1 MILYILSI
9 ITVLAGWVYL
19 MPSAVKVLFTGYS
32 ITNTL
37 HTDGIFKD
45 IQFVLDPLSAFF
57 TIIILVM
64 GLLALIYSKG
74 YLRPY
79 IEKGKSVTSHY
90 IFFLALF
97 ISMIGVVTCQNALF
111 FLIIWEIMS
120 LSSFFLVIFENDKKE
135 VLNAGV
141 KYLIFMHISVLF
153 LIIAFAILSIKAGSY
168 DFNTFA
174 QVLKENSTFADVIF
188 MLFFIGFGIKAGFV
202 PFHNWLPEAHPVAPS
217 HISAIMSGVMIKTG
231 IYGILRILSLTGT
244 PSKFIA
250 YFVLIISVISAI
262 YGILY
267 AISQSDIKK
276 MLAYSSI
283 ENIGIIGIGL
293 GVGMLGLV
301 HNQPI
306 VAFLGFIGC
315 IFHILNHS
323 IFKNLLFFGAGA
335 VYLKTHTKN
344 MELLGGL
351 IKKMPKTGALFLIG
365 ALAICALPPFNG
377 FIGEFLIYFGI
388 LKGLSINSFFNFL
401 VLISAFSGLAFVGT
415 MALLCFTKAFSVT
428 FLGHERSEKTENAN
442 EVSKTMIIPM
452 GILAS
457 FALLIGIFPELFFE
471 ILIMPVETLIDLN
484 GITGVEEPLTIIQI
498 IAMSAL
504 LMLFIVTL
512 LMYIKRYS
520 NKKTETAPTW
530 GCGYNRKLPHAQ
542 YTGSSYA
549 SPFLSMLKPLFK
561 KIFDIE
567 KPRKLFP
574 KSAHFSL
581 KIEDI
586 EEAYVINPLLKF
598 DEWFLSKFEK
608 LQNGNLQD
616 YLKYGLI
623 FLIIAIIGSFFSW
636 GFTGGGF

>member
-9 ITVLAGWVYL
+9 ITVLAAWFFL
-19 MPSAVKVLFTGYS
+19 MPKAVTALFTGYP
-32 ITNTL
+32 IVKTL
-37 HTDGIFKD
+37 YTDGIFKD

-74 YLRPY
+74 YLKPY
-79 IEKGKSVTSHY
+79 IEKGKSVNSHY
-90 IFFLALF
+90 LFYTAL
-97 ISMIGVVTCQNALF
+97 ILSMLGVVTCQNALF
-111 FLIIWEIMS
+111 FLVIWEIMS
-120 LSSFFLVIFENDKKE
+120 LSSFFLCIFENEEKE
-135 VLNAGV
+135 VLNAGI

-168 DFNTFA
+168 DFSTFA
-174 QVLKENSTFADVIF
+174 QVLKENNTFADVIF

-267 AISQSDIKK
+267 AISQPDIKK

-377 FIGEFLIYFGI
+377 FIGEFLIYFGM
-388 LKGLSINSFFNFL
+388 LKGLSI
-401 VLISAFSGLAFVGT
+401 
-415 MALLCFTKAFSVT
+415 K
-428 FLGHERSEKTENAN
+428 
-442 EVSKTMIIPM
+442 
-452 GILAS
+452 
-457 FALLIGIFPELFFE
+457 IG
-471 ILIMPVETLIDLN
+471 
-484 GITGVEEPLTIIQI
+484 
-498 IAMSAL
+498 
-504 LMLFIVTL
+504 
-512 LMYIKRYS
+512 R
-520 NKKTETAPTW
+520 
-530 GCGYNRKLPHAQ
+530 
-542 YTGSSYA
+542 
-549 SPFLSMLKPLFK
+549 
-561 KIFDIE
+561 
-567 KPRKLFP
+567 
-574 KSAHFSL
+574 AH
-581 KIEDI
+581 
-586 EEAYVINPLLKF
+586 V
-598 DEWFLSKFEK
+598 
-608 LQNGNLQD
+608 
-616 YLKYGLI
+616 
-623 FLIIAIIGSFFSW
+623 
-636 GFTGGGF
+636 

>member
-19 MPSAVKVLFTGYS
+19 MPKAAAALFTGYP
-32 ITNTL
+32 TVKTL

-168 DFNTFA
+168 DFGTFA
-174 QVLKENSTFADVIF
+174 QVLKENSTFADIIF

-428 FLGHERSEKTENAN
+428 FLGHERSEKTENAS
-442 EVSKTMIIPM
+442 EASKTMIIPM

-484 GITGVEEPLTIIQI
+484 GITGVEEPLAIIQI

-530 GCGYNRKLPHAQ
+530 GCGYNRELPHAQ

-636 GFTGGGF
+636 SFTGGGF

>member
-37 HTDGIFKD
+37 HTNGIFKD

-74 YLRPY
+74 YLKPY

-135 VLNAGV
+135 VLNAGI

-153 LIIAFAILSIKAGSY
+153 LITAFAILSIKAGGY
-168 DFNTFA
+168 DFSTFA

-231 IYGILRILSLTGT
+231 IYGILRVLSLTGT
-244 PSKFIA
+244 PSRFIA

-301 HNQPI
+301 HNQPV

-335 VYLKTHTKN
+335 VYLKCHTKN

-377 FIGEFLIYFGI
+377 FIGEFLIYFGM

-401 VLISAFSGLAFVGT
+401 ILISAFSGLAFVGT

-428 FLGHERSEKTENAN
+428 FLGHPRSEKARKAN
-442 EVSKTMIIPM
+442 EISKTMIAPM
-452 GILAS
+452 GVLAS

-471 ILIMPVETLIDLN
+471 ILIIPVETLMDLS
-484 GITGVEEPLTIIQI
+484 GISSVEEPLSIIKI
-498 IAMSAL
+498 IALSAI

-530 GCGYNRKLPHAQ
+530 GCGYDREIPRAQ

>member
-9 ITVLAGWVYL
+9 ITVLAAWFFL
-19 MPSAVKVLFTGYS
+19 MPKAVTALFTGYP
-32 ITNTL
+32 IVKTL
-37 HTDGIFKD
+37 YTDGIFKD

-74 YLRPY
+74 YLKPY
-79 IEKGKSVTSHY
+79 TEKGKSVTSHY

-168 DFNTFA
+168 DFSTFA
-174 QVLKENSTFADVIF
+174 QVLKENNTFADVIF

-267 AISQSDIKK
+267 AISQPDIKK

-377 FIGEFLIYFGI
+377 FIGEFLIYFGM

-401 VLISAFSGLAFVGT
+401 ILISAFSGLAFVGT

-428 FLGHERSEKTENAN
+428 FLGHERSEKTENTS
-442 EVSKTMIIPM
+442 EVSKTMIISM

-471 ILIMPVETLIDLN
+471 ILIMPVETLMDLN
-484 GITGVEEPLTIIQI
+484 GITGVEEPLAIIQI

-530 GCGYNRKLPHAQ
+530 GCGYDRELPHAQ